1 MKQSPTYFTLPAG
14 RRAHRDR
21 ASSPASTGWQ
31 LFLEVVICLNLGF
44 WFAMAAWAV
53 LP

>member
-31 LFLEVVICLNLGF
+31 LFLEIVIACDIGF
-44 WFAMAAWAV
+44 FFALMIWLA
-53 LP
+53 L